1 MYDLEFEDP
10 QMTTW
15 ALLRQTWI
23 VANKVAE
30 TKLAKKKL
38 TPEHLAV
45 LWSCRDNKGPMTPAE
60 IARLVSREAQ
70 SIAGLLNRME
80 KEGFVK
86 RIPKRKGRPFT
97 EIKLTPK
104 GEELCA
110 PGIEIQ
116 KKIIMDFST
125 DMPEKERQQ
134 FHKTLKSL
142 RAKVLDQLHLELDE
156 NPAGLPEGKPIR
168 IKW

>member
-1 MYDLEFEDP
+1 MYDLEFVDA

-15 ALLRQTWI
+15 TIMRQTWI

-30 TKLAKKKL
+30 TKLAKKGL

-45 LWSCRDNKGPMTPAE
+45 LWICRDHPGPVTPAE
-60 IARLVSREAQ
+60 IARLVFREAQ

-80 KEGFVK
+80 KEGLVK

-97 EIKLTPK
+97 EIKLSPK
-104 GEELCA
+104 GEELCG

-125 DMPEKERQQ
+125 DMPAKEREQ
-134 FHKTLKSL
+134 FHKTLKGL
-142 RAKVLDQLHLELDE
+142 RAKMLDQLHMEIDE
-156 NPAGLPEGKPIR
+156 EPTGLPIDKPLSL
-168 IKW
+168 KW